1 MKLLWPLLMIG
12 LLFTLSSI
20 PGTSGSD
27 GYWLADILEPNFQ
40 NALHVPLYATL
51 QILWLRTLAKPE
63 RSMLMTITMAL
74 IFTCSYGIIDE
85 FHQSFVPGRYASV
98 LDVLLNLLGAFLGT
112 VIYWLIVIKKRTG
125 TYGTLF

>member
-1 MKLLWPLLMIG
+1 MIS

-51 QILWLRTLAKPE
+51 QILWLRALAKPE

-74 IFTCSYGIIDE
+74 ILTCSYGIIDE

-98 LDVLLNLLGAFLGT
+98 LDVLLNVLGALLGAA
-112 VIYWLIVIKKRTG
+112 IYWRFITRNRTRTHG
-125 TYGTLF
+125 TFF

>member
-98 LDVLLNLLGAFLGT
+98 LDVLLNSIGAFLGAA
-112 VIYWLIVIKKRTG
+112 IYWLSVEKKRTR
-125 TYGTLF
+125 THGTLF